1 MHQSSSTPSLFTF
14 KVPYRNKTCN
24 DLKLLDNEF
33 VSYKTINRLYTSV
46 HKNSNNAFFLKT
58 SCETCSLVLISCAS
72 MLPGSVNTFIKF
84 TFLDIEI
91 NINLNIANLRTGNQI
106 DIKSQVHEFIV
117 LIQIAN
123 ILGCLI

>member
-1 MHQSSSTPSLFTF
+1 MF

-91 NINLNIANLRTGNQI
+91 NINLKIANLSTGN
-106 DIKSQVHEFIV
+106 
-117 LIQIAN
+117 
-123 ILGCLI
+123 